1 VLLVGVEEGA
11 VVVEP
16 VVVEP
21 VVVEPVVVEPVVVEP
36 VVVEPVVV
44 EPVVVEPVVV
54 EPVVVEP
61 VVVEPVV
68 GDEAVDGGCEGS
80 ADGLEGAVDGEFVG
94 LADEVVVDGIGAD
107 GAAVVPEDVLDGF
120 VGASGSLADPVS
132 TTATPPPPGGA
143 YEIPRPRR
151 SPSTRLS
158 ADVAAPPFT
167 LVDAGAAAAAAD
179 KVLAKPEPA
188 RSARGVAQL
197 APTGQASP

>member
-1 VLLVGVEEGA
+1 
-11 VVVEP
+11 VEP

-21 VVVEPVVVEPVVVEP
+21 A
-36 VVVEPVVV
+36 
-44 EPVVVEPVVV
+44 
-54 EPVVVEP
+54 
-61 VVVEPVV
+61 V
-68 GDEAVDGGCEGS
+68 GDEGVDGGGEGS
-80 ADGLEGAVDGEFVG
+80 VDGLEGAVDGEFG

-107 GAAVVPEDVLDGF
+107 GAAVVPEDVLDGC

-132 TTATPPPPGGA
+132 TTATPPPPGVA

-151 SPSTRLS
+151 SPNTRLS

-179 KVLAKPEPA
+179 QVLAKPEPA

-197 APTGQASP
+197 APTGQVSP